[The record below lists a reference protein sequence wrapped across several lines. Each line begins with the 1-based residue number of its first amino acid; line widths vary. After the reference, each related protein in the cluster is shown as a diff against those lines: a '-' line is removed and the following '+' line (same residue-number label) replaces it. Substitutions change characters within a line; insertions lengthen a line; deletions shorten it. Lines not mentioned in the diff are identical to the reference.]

1 MILFL
6 ERSGLSRFRAARRAV
21 AALEFAL
28 VAPTLL
34 LLMLV
39 VMESG
44 ILLFGQAAL
53 DAATANAARLIRTG
67 QVQVAGNGAA
77 PFTNRLC
84 SDLTHLLACNAIQV
98 RVQSAS
104 SFAGLNPAIP
114 VTSSG
119 AMQNPGFVPG
129 GPGQDV
135 LVQVGYQP
143 SYLIPLVGSVLGAE
157 FGQLL
162 VSSVSFQNENY

>member
-1 MILFL
+1 MVVFL

-67 QVQVAGNGAA
+67 QVPQSSNGQSL
-77 PFTNRLC
+77 FTTAVC
-84 SDLTHLLACNAIQV
+84 DDLSALVSCGAVQMN
-98 RVQSAS
+98 VQSAG
-104 SFAGLNPAIP
+104 SFGAMSTT
-114 VTSSG
+114 VSTTSSG
-119 AMQNPGFVPG
+119 AMQTTGFSPG
-129 GPGQDV
+129 GPGADV
-135 LVQVGYQP
+135 VVQVGYQP
-143 SYLIPLVGSVLGAE
+143 DLSIPLVGSVLRAA
-157 FGQLL
+157 FGPLL
-162 VSSVSFQNENY
+162 VSTLAFQNEVY